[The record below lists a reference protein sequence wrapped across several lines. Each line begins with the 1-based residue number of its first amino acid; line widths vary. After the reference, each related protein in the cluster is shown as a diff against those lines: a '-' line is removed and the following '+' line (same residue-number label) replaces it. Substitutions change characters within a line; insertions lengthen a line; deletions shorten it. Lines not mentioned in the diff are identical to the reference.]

1 MEHKFSILLRGSDEL
16 LSVSEF
22 KNRSEL
28 SIENVTGIVLQTPQ
42 VGMVIAL
49 EDWRNVEWG
58 SKNLENE
65 GLGEAKALLVTSGL
79 ELTKNIVEHQK
90 ARGESN
96 TAAIKCWELGVD
108 NRQWY
113 LPCLHELW
121 LMAAFR
127 EEFNEIIDQLGFDER
142 CKLDEEYRWS
152 SSESNQN
159 IAWYI
164 NFSNGYFSNG
174 SFYFKCSSYV
184 VRAVCAFSPLG
195 NLSLPSNSQ
204 GANTMSDEELV
215 IELRKRNFSGR
226 VVKSIEYTV

>member
-22 KNRSEL
+22 KNCSEL

-49 EDWRNVEWG
+49 EDWRDVEWG

-113 LPCLHELW
+113 LPCLHELG

-127 EEFNEIIDQLGFDER
+127 EEFNEIIDQLGFDES

-152 SSESNQN
+152 SSEGNQN
-159 IAWYI
+159 NAWSI
-164 NFSNGYFSNG
+164 NFSNGYFNYG
-174 SFYFKCSSYV
+174 SKYFSYV
-184 VRAVCAFSPLG
+184 VRAVCAFEPLRG
-195 NLSLPSNSQ
+195 VLSLPSNSQ

>member
-1 MEHKFSILLRGSDEL
+1 MEHKFSILLRDSGEQ

-28 SIENVTGIVLQTPQ
+28 SINDVTGIILQTPM
-42 VGMVIAL
+42 VGIVIAL
-49 EDWRNVEWG
+49 DEWREVEWG

-65 GLGEAKALLVTSGL
+65 GLGEAEALLVTSGFD
-79 ELTKNIVEHQK
+79 LTKNIVEHQK
-90 ARGESN
+90 ARGEEG
-96 TAAIKCWELGVD
+96 TAAIKCWEYGVD
-108 NRQWY
+108 GRQWY

-127 EEFNEIIDQLGFDER
+127 EEFNDIIDQLGFDES
-142 CKLDEEYRWS
+142 CQLDADYRWS
-152 SSESNQN
+152 SSEYGQTG
-159 IAWYI
+159 AWNI
-164 NFSNGYFSNG
+164 NFSNGLFSN
-174 SFYFKCSSYV
+174 SYYKYDSHV

-195 NLSLPSNSQ
+195 NLSLPSKSQ
-204 GANTMSDEELV
+204 DASAMTDEELV

>member
-1 MEHKFSILLRGSDEL
+1 MEHKFSILLRDSGEQ

-28 SIENVTGIVLQTPQ
+28 SINDVTGIILQTPM
-42 VGMVIAL
+42 VGIVIAL
-49 EDWRNVEWG
+49 DEWREVEWG

-65 GLGEAKALLVTSGL
+65 GLGEAEALLVTSGFD
-79 ELTKNIVEHQK
+79 LTKNIVEHQK
-90 ARGESN
+90 ARGEEG
-96 TAAIKCWELGVD
+96 TAAIKCWEYGVD
-108 NRQWY
+108 GRQWY

-127 EEFNEIIDQLGFDER
+127 EEFNDIIDQLGFDES
-142 CKLDEEYRWS
+142 CQLDADYRWS
-152 SSESNQN
+152 SSEGGQSH
-159 IAWYI
+159 AWVI
-164 NFSNGYFSNG
+164 YFSG
-174 SFYFKCSSYV
+174 GGFTGYSKYSTGV

-195 NLSLPSNSQ
+195 NLSLPSKSQ
-204 GANTMSDEELV
+204 DASAMTDEELV

>member
-1 MEHKFSILLRGSDEL
+1 MEHKFSILLKGGNETV
-16 LSVSEF
+16 SVNEF
-22 KNRSEL
+22 KTRSEL
-28 SIENVTGIVLQTPQ
+28 NINDVTGIVLQTPL

-49 EDWRNVEWG
+49 EEWREVEWG

-65 GLGEAKALLVTSGL
+65 ALGEAKALLVTSGL

-113 LPCLHELW
+113 LPCLHELG

-127 EEFNEIIDQLGFDER
+127 EEFNEIIDQLGFDES

-152 SSESNQN
+152 SSEYSQFN
-159 IAWYI
+159 AWFVG
-164 NFSNGYFSNG
+164 FSNGYFGNSYKYG
-174 SFYFKCSSYV
+174 SSV

-195 NLSLPSNSQ
+195 NLSLPSKSQ
-204 GANTMSDEELV
+204 DASAMTDEELV

>member
-16 LSVSEF
+16 LSVNEF

-49 EDWRNVEWG
+49 EDWRDVEWG

-127 EEFNEIIDQLGFDER
+127 EEFNDIIDQLGFDES

-152 SSESNQN
+152 SSEYGQN
-159 IAWYI
+159 LAWYI
-164 NFSNGYFSNG
+164 NFSNGNFCGGNKFN
-174 SFYFKCSSYV
+174 SFV

-195 NLSLPSNSQ
+195 NLSLPSNNQ
-204 GANTMSDEELV
+204 DANTMSDEELV

>member
-1 MEHKFSILLRGSDEL
+1 MEHKFSILLRDSGEQ

-28 SIENVTGIVLQTPQ
+28 SINDVTGIILQTPM
-42 VGMVIAL
+42 VGIVIAL
-49 EDWRNVEWG
+49 DEWREVKWG

-65 GLGEAKALLVTSGL
+65 GFGEAEALLVTSGFD
-79 ELTKNIVEHQK
+79 LTKNIVEHQK
-90 ARGESN
+90 ARGEEG
-96 TAAIKCWELGVD
+96 TVAIKCWEYGVD
-108 NRQWY
+108 GRQWY

-127 EEFNEIIDQLGFDER
+127 EEFNDIIDQLGFDES
-142 CKLDEEYRWS
+142 CQLEADYRWS
-152 SSESNQN
+152 SSELNQTF
-159 IAWYI
+159 AWLI
-164 NFSNGYFSNG
+164 YFSNG
-174 SFYFKCSSYV
+174 NFYYIIKYYSTV

-195 NLSLPSNSQ
+195 NLSLPSKSQ
-204 GANTMSDEELV
+204 DASAMTDEELV